1 MNLRRISLTLLL
13 VFSLVLA
20 AQESGS
26 KDKVQAG
33 GVLTVAEGKRLIAKA
48 VADLPEVKKAMKEG
62 IVIICRGTTN
72 TYVAEEILGEEFE
85 HGPFTTGKIYPSTD
99 AKKVS
104 RGNPI
109 SEIVLINGQWDK
121 DMSFTDALQKLRAG
135 DVVIKGANA
144 LDYEN
149 KLAGVCIGAPDS
161 GTTGKFM
168 PYVVARKAHLII
180 PVGLEKQ
187 VTTDLVTLSAKM
199 QEPIEY
205 LSYVPSMFLLN
216 GKIVTEIEA
225 IKTFADVE
233 AFDGASGGIGGA
245 EGSSWL
251 VVRGERAEVEK
262 ALKAI
267 ESVQGEKPFADAD
280 TEKTEDKD

>member
-1 MNLRRISLTLLL
+1 MNFSKLSVVILLL
-13 VFSLVLA
+13 LSFSFA
-20 AQESGS
+20 NADT
-26 KDKVQAG
+26 DKVQAG
-33 GVLTVAEGKRLIAKA
+33 GILTVAEGKRLIGKSIAR
-48 VADLPEVKKAMKEG
+48 LPEVKKALEQG

-72 TYVAEEILGEEFE
+72 TYVAEEILGQKFE

-109 SEIVLINGQWDK
+109 SEIVLINGKWEK
-121 DMSFTDALQKLRAG
+121 EVSFKEALEQLKPG
-135 DVVIKGANA
+135 DVVIKGGNA
-144 LDYEN
+144 LDYKN
-149 KLAGVCIGAPDS
+149 KLAGVCIGAPDG

-180 PVGLEKQ
+180 PIGLEKQ
-187 VTTDLVTLSAKM
+187 VTTDLITLSEKM

-245 EGSSWL
+245 EGSTWI
-251 VVRGERAEVEK
+251 VVRGKKEEVEK
-262 ALKAI
+262 ALKTI
-267 ESVQGEKPFADAD
+267 ESVQGEKPFADTD
-280 TEKTEDKD
+280 TESKN

>member
-1 MNLRRISLTLLL
+1 MNVRRISLITLLISTF
-13 VFSLVLA
+13 VFA
-20 AQESGS
+20 AG
-26 KDKVQAG
+26 KDIVQGG
-33 GVLTVAEGKRLIAKA
+33 GVLTVAEGKRLIAKSI
-48 VADLPEVKKAMKEG
+48 VNLPEVEKALKDG

-72 TYVAEEILGEEFE
+72 TYVAKELLGKDFE

-104 RGNPI
+104 AGEPI
-109 SEIVLINGQWDK
+109 TEIVLVNGKWDK
-121 DMSFTDALQKLRAG
+121 DLSFTDALAKLKGG

-144 LDYEN
+144 LDYKN

-168 PYVVARKAHLII
+168 PYVVARKAHLIVPI
-180 PVGLEKQ
+180 GLEKQ

-199 QEPIEY
+199 QEPIEF

-262 ALKAI
+262 ALKVI
-267 ESVQGEKPFADAD
+267 ESVQGEKPFADVS
-280 TEKTEDKD
+280 EDDE